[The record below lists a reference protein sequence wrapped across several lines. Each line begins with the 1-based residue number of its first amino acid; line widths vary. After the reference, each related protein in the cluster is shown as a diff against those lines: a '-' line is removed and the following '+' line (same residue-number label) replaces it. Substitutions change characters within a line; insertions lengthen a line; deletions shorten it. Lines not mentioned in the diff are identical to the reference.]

1 MRTGAIVL
9 GALLLTACS
18 GGDASSSE
26 EAYSGPSLRFDVAT
40 ILETSGDGAYA
51 NFNDTDKDH
60 CAPIVVPTIV
70 NGTKHFKCLRE
81 AEWSALNYA
90 SHHFIA
96 MPTDSHR
103 SKIQAA
109 GNDLAAYVDKLN
121 DGYHN
126 GGSAEGIAAAEGVW
140 ADMQTSYG
148 GSVPAWII
156 LNEISSAWTSS
167 QPYRDYVVA
176 VAQRLTSA
184 HGRKVIVASQF
195 PTVSMQHASD
205 WAKLGNAAWIGV
217 EVQVTGSDVA
227 GNGNAALDAFGAAMT
242 SYTNTGIAKSKVMLV
257 DNYSNTPGGWAFG
270 RDGVS
275 ADEWRAAIKKRVSAA
290 GKVGF
295 AGYITYAWEGNNAQ
309 SPSDVRQSFVSA
321 YSGFSANN
329 GGNSGGGN
337 QPPPPPPQQGGTGA
351 LQSGQS
357 IAQPGSV
364 KSLDG
369 RFNLVLQNDGNLV
382 LYFEGHGAL
391 WATSTSGAGHKLA
404 MQGDGNLVLYD
415 AASKPAWASNTQ
427 NHPGATLAVQNDGN
441 LVVYAGSTPLWA
453 SNTCCH

>member
-1 MRTGAIVL
+1 M
-9 GALLLTACS
+9 ACS
-18 GGDASSSE
+18 GGVVDGTSE

-40 ILETSGDGAYA
+40 ILQTSGDGQYA

-60 CAPIVVPTIV
+60 CAPVVVPTIAKD
-70 NGTKHFKCLRE
+70 GTKHFKCLRE

-109 GNDLAAYVDKLN
+109 GNDLAAYVNELN
-121 DGYHN
+121 DGYKN
-126 GGSAEGIAAAEGVW
+126 GGAPEGIAAAESAW
-140 ADMQTSYG
+140 STMQSSYG
-148 GSVPAWII
+148 GSVPTWVI

-167 QPYRDYVVA
+167 QGYRDYVIA
-176 VAQRLTSA
+176 FAQRLTSA
-184 HGRKVIVASQF
+184 HARKVIVASQF
-195 PTVSMQHASD
+195 PTVSMQHATD

-217 EVQVTGSDVA
+217 EVQVTGSDIA
-227 GNGNAALDAFGAAMT
+227 NNGNAAMDAFSAAMT
-242 SYTNTGIAKSKVMLV
+242 AYTNTGVSKSKVMLV

-275 ADEWRAAIKKRVSAA
+275 ADQWRAAIKKRVGAA

-295 AGYITYAWEGNNAQ
+295 AGYISYAWEGNNGQ
-309 SPSDVRQSFVSA
+309 STSDVRQSFTSA
-321 YSGFSANN
+321 YSGFPVSSNDNN
-329 GGNSGGGN
+329 NNNNSN
-337 QPPPPPPQQGGTGA
+337 NTQPPPPPQQQGGTGGM
-351 LQSGQS
+351 QSGQS

-369 RFNLVLQNDGNLV
+369 RFNLVLQTDGNLV
-382 LYFEGHGAL
+382 LYYEGHGAL
-391 WATSTSGAGHKLA
+391 WSTSTNGAGHTLA
-404 MQGDGNLVLYD
+404 MQTDGNLVLYN
-415 AASKPAWASNTQ
+415 AASQAVWNSKTYG
-427 NHPGATLAVQNDGN
+427 HPGATLSVQNDGN
-441 LVVYAGSTPLWA
+441 LVVYGGSTPLWS

>member
-18 GGDASSSE
+18 GGDASNSE
-26 EAYSGPSLRFDVAT
+26 EAFSGPSLRFDVAT
-40 ILETSGDGAYA
+40 ILETAGDGQYA
-51 NFNDTDKDH
+51 SFNDTDKDH
-60 CAPIVVPTIV
+60 CAPVVVPTIAKD
-70 NGTKHFKCLRE
+70 GTKHFKCLRE

-103 SKIQAA
+103 SKIEGA

-121 DGYHN
+121 DGFTS
-126 GGSAEGIAAAEGVW
+126 GGAANGIAAAESVW
-140 ADMQTSYG
+140 TDMQASYG
-148 GSVPAWII
+148 GKVPTWII

-176 VAQRLTSA
+176 FAARLTSA
-184 HGRKVIVASQF
+184 HQRKVIVASQF

-217 EVQVTGSDVA
+217 EVQVTGADVTNS
-227 GNGNAALDAFGAAMT
+227 GSAALDAFGAAMT
-242 SYTNTGIAKSKVMLV
+242 AYTNTGVSKSKVMLV

-275 ADEWRAAIKKRVSAA
+275 ADQWRAAIKKRVAAA

-295 AGYITYAWEGNNAQ
+295 AGYVSYAWEGNNAQ
-309 SPSDVRQSFVSA
+309 STSDVRQSFTSA
-321 YSGFSANN
+321 YSGFPVSSSN
-329 GGNSGGGN
+329 GGGGS
-337 QPPPPPPQQGGTGA
+337 QPPPPPPQQAGTGG

-382 LYFEGHGAL
+382 LYFEGNGAL
-391 WATSTSGAGHKLA
+391 WATSTSGAGHTLT
-404 MQGDGNLVLYD
+404 MQSDGNLVLYD
-415 AASKPAWASNTQ
+415 AASKAVWSSKTYGHA
-427 NHPGATLAVQNDGN
+427 GATLAVQNDGN
-441 LVVYAGSTPLWA
+441 LVVYGGSTPLWA